1 MPKPLIEMRGITK
14 KFPGVL
20 ANDHID
26 LDIYP
31 GEIHALLG
39 ENGSGKSTLMSILS
53 GLYKSDAGS
62 ILVNGTERKFRSPR
76 ESIACGIGMVH
87 QHFRLV
93 EPFTVAENIALSA
106 RDGSFLL
113 STDKM
118 TADIAALGGKY
129 GLAIQPEARVWQL
142 SLGEKQR
149 VEIVRMLYH
158 GSRVLIL
165 DEPTA
170 VLTPQEATELFV
182 TLRKMAEDGCA
193 VVFIT
198 HKLHE
203 VYELADR
210 VTVLRNGKVT
220 GALDHAQLNTKTL
233 VAMMVGRDVVSSYE
247 RDAVPEGAIVLD
259 MDKVIAFNDMGMFGL
274 KDLSLQVGEGEIFGI
289 AGVAGNGQRE
299 LAEVITGLRRC
310 AAGKVRLHGE
320 DVTNRPPGDMIAR
333 GVSYVPEDRLGMG
346 LVPDLNVVENLLLK
360 SYQQPEYSGRWL
372 LNAKAIEQ
380 RAERLV
386 KQYKVK
392 VSSLYSPVK
401 MLSGGHLQRL
411 LLAREIDEAPR
422 LMVVVYPARGLD
434 VGATEAV
441 HRLLLDLKA
450 DKTGILMISEDL
462 EEIMKLA
469 DRVGVLYN
477 GRLVGNFP
485 VEEAD
490 IETIGLLMA
499 GSGVAEGGDEN
510 AG

>member
-26 LDIYP
+26 LDIFP

-39 ENGSGKSTLMSILS
+39 ENGSGKSTLMCILS
-53 GLYKSDAGS
+53 GLYKPDAGT
-62 ILVNGTERKFRSPR
+62 ILVNGAAKKFRSPR
-76 ESIACGIGMVH
+76 DSIACGIGMVH

-93 EPFTVAENIALSA
+93 EPFTVAENIAISE

-118 TADIAALGGKY
+118 TADIAALGGRY
-129 GLAIQPEARVWQL
+129 GLAIQPEAQVWQL
-142 SLGEKQR
+142 SVGEKQR

-170 VLTPQEATELFV
+170 VLTPQEAEELFI

-210 VTVLRNGKVT
+210 VTVLRNGRVT
-220 GALDHAQLNTKTL
+220 GVLDHGRLNTKQL

-247 RDAVPEGAIVLD
+247 RDAVPEGSMVLEI
-259 MDKVIAFNDMGMFGL
+259 DKVTAFNDMGMFGL
-274 KDLSLQVGEGEIFGI
+274 RDLSLRVAEGEIFGI

-310 AAGKVRLHGE
+310 AAGKVRLYGE
-320 DVTNRPPGDMIAR
+320 DVTNRPPGEMIAR

-372 LNAKAIEQ
+372 LNSKAIHE

-386 KQYKVK
+386 EQYKVK
-392 VSSLYSPVK
+392 VSSLYAPVK

-411 LLAREIDEAPR
+411 LLAREIAEAPR

-477 GRLVGNFP
+477 GQLVGNFP
-485 VEEAD
+485 VAQAD
-490 IETIGLLMA
+490 IEAIGLLMA
-499 GSGVAEGGDEN
+499 GSGGGQGGEDYVI
-510 AG
+510 